1 MKIKQNNYLGVFDS
15 GVGGLTVLSSLK
27 SMLSKEQF
35 LYLSDDAH
43 APYGKKSKKEITER
57 CFEVVDF
64 LISKGCKLIVV
75 ACNTATT
82 NAIEILRAKY
92 DIPFIGIEPA
102 IKPAAIKSK
111 TKVVGVLA
119 TRGTLSS
126 RLFAQTSDSFAQNV
140 RVIEQIG
147 DGLVEFIEKGELA
160 NSKLVDLLNSYVKP
174 MLNQNIDV
182 LVLGCTHYSFLIPL
196 LKTILP
202 KNIQIV
208 DSADAVAKQTRRILK
223 KEHLISS
230 HILGETVKYFS
241 SAKNSTL
248 LNFIPEN
255 MKVVKF

>member
-1 MKIKQNNYLGVFDS
+1 
-15 GVGGLTVLSSLK
+15 
-27 SMLSKEQF
+27 
-35 LYLSDDAH
+35 
-43 APYGKKSKKEITER
+43 
-57 CFEVVDF
+57 
-64 LISKGCKLIVV
+64 
-75 ACNTATT
+75 
-82 NAIEILRAKY
+82 
-92 DIPFIGIEPA
+92 
-102 IKPAAIKSK
+102 
-111 TKVVGVLA
+111 
-119 TRGTLSS
+119 
-126 RLFAQTSDSFAQNV
+126 
-140 RVIEQIG
+140 
-147 DGLVEFIEKGELA
+147 
-160 NSKLVDLLNSYVKP
+160 

-182 LVLGCTHYSFLIPL
+182 LVLGCTHYSFLIPM

>member
-35 LYLSDDAH
+35 LYLSDDAY

-102 IKPAAIKSK
+102 IKPAALKSK